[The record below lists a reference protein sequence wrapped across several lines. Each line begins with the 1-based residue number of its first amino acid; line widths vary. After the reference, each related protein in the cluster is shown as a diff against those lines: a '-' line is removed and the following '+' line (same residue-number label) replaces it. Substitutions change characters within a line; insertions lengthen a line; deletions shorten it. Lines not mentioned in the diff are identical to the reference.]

1 MENQPPS
8 TTANAWLNRRPAT
21 TDERDSEITKLKE
34 KLGFYESFDQI
45 IQDNVARAGELL
57 RHAATMRENAE
68 ESLAVAK
75 QELEV
80 SRVAERQDFRSLL
93 SGLLDDVSTMQVQIE
108 RLARKVADA
117 LDDVELSLP
126 TSVDVDRLPSD
137 LPAPIPAIAAD
148 TGSEPWSSLTLDPTP
163 DEIGPAVTL
172 DTEAA
177 AMGTAASAMADEPF
191 EIEADIAA
199 AEATELNETA
209 EYLAVESVASQEETS
224 ESVAAEPELDSV
236 ASQEETSE
244 SVAAEPEL
252 DDEGSEIETPTGSIK
267 AADAGWL
274 EAIRAEQGPVL
285 SDVESPESGE
295 ESIVDGAAL
304 DDTARPESYE
314 SDAIAAEAAGADEP
328 AAELDEAQ
336 EDELLKEDASAPAD
350 IVASSE
356 SVPAFES
363 ALPDA
368 EVQAEPSPEM
378 AAAPKELVDEPIAS
392 AVEPPVSRAGIRPF
406 PSGGLGSTLPRPG
419 TGELRNQ
426 EPARSTPLT
435 MGALGTRGVA
445 TVVLV
450 HGVPRAT
457 TALSLKRFLESLPH
471 VASVEPREYA
481 EGVLRLHVT
490 AQRPVLIDD
499 LRGWSDGAG
508 FEPVHLREDL
518 VEVRLPH

>member
-224 ESVAAEPELDSV
+224 ESVAAEPELD
-236 ASQEETSE
+236 
-244 SVAAEPEL
+244 
-252 DDEGSEIETPTGSIK
+252 DEGSEIETPTGSIK

-378 AAAPKELVDEPIAS
+378 AAAPKEPVDEPIAS

-435 MGALGTRGVA
+435 MVALGTRGVA